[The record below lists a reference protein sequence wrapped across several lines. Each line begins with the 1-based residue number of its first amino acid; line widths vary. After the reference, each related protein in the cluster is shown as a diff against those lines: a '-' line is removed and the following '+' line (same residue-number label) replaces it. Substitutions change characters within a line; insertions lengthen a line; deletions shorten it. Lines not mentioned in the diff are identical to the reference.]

1 MLAEVRVNPNMT
13 VTIEAAKQKDL
24 FKLAA
29 SAHEV
34 FGEKSCGI
42 CGCTNIV
49 PVWRTATTGAGK
61 NVETFEFPEYR
72 CLGFDKKIDAF
83 CRAKLCLGTINDDTG
98 TLFPH
103 RALVESPTGMRPPT
117 KAEKKAGNSGKW
129 GPHRGWHRYVKSEQQ
144 AAVVARVQKGI
155 IHLQP
160 GIADGEIERDG
171 LVIPEN
177 AAVAEFEAIYGKSE
191 ELLDRSLN
199 RKSARPLGKVGGT
212 VGIEN
217 DVDHGLVEDNFVK
230 CEFGT
235 EKRADLQA
243 CSDGVGVGER
253 NVDSGLAA
261 VDGDVAH
268 LHLQAEGNGMDA
280 ADFGAAP
287 GNALNLGDH
296 AAANQGLKGVR
307 VDIDEQGESAEKA
320 DSGKKE

>member
-144 AAVVARVQKGI
+144 AAEGDDA
-155 IHLQP
+155 
-160 GIADGEIERDG
+160 GETSE
-171 LVIPEN
+171 PE
-177 AAVAEFEAIYGKSE
+177 AKTPSEVHKAYLEFLAG
-191 ELLDRSLN
+191 D
-199 RKSARPLGKVGGT
+199 PT
-212 VGIEN
+212 
-217 DVDHGLVEDNFVK
+217 LVEFNDRLKSLKDMNKEDKTAVWADVQAHAQYAHWEFNKEQLNFVTK
-230 CEFGT
+230 
-235 EKRADLQA
+235 
-243 CSDGVGVGER
+243 
-253 NVDSGLAA
+253 
-261 VDGDVAH
+261 
-268 LHLQAEGNGMDA
+268 AEEV
-280 ADFGAAP
+280 P
-287 GNALNLGDH
+287 Y
-296 AAANQGLKGVR
+296 
-307 VDIDEQGESAEKA
+307 
-320 DSGKKE
+320 